1 MIGNPK
7 ANPLTP
13 GFMVIHSNQ
22 PELLRQLVVSW
33 VKAHPLSPLEDEVI
47 LVQSNGIGQWLK
59 QALAADPSASLSG
72 GCGIAAALQVTLP
85 SRFVW
90 QAYRATIGKQAVPEA
105 SPFDKPRLIWRL
117 MRLLPSLAQDADY
130 APLARFLAQDS
141 EQRKRYQLAERLA
154 DLFDQYQV
162 YRADWLEAWAEGH
175 EGLLDAQGRLTPLPP
190 ELIWQPRL
198 WQALQADVG
207 EASCTSRAAVHQR
220 FLDAA
225 ATRKERPADLPPR
238 VMVFGLSSL
247 PKQSLEVLLAISR
260 WTQVVLCVNN
270 PCEHYW
276 ANILTEKDFLKHN
289 QGRHS
294 RKPSMPETV
303 SEEDLHL
310 HAHPL
315 LAAWGKQGRDYI
327 HLLDQMDT
335 PAQYQQLLVDIGQR
349 IDVFE
354 PHGEGCLLN
363 QLQDDIRTLRP
374 LAESRAQWAPV
385 NPEQD
390 GSMRFHIA
398 HSPQREVEVL
408 HDQLLAAFDADPTL
422 TPRDVIV
429 MVPDITPYRPHIE
442 AVFGQIHHNDARY
455 LPYSIADIGA
465 RHHSPL
471 LYALEFLLGIN
482 EAPLTISEVLDL
494 LNVPAV
500 QKRFGFEE
508 PDVMLLHQWIAKAN
522 IRWGLDRRHRQSL
535 GVHFDCEQNTW
546 TFGLKRML
554 LGYAVG
560 NDVTGREDA
569 DWHDIE
575 PFADVAGLDAAVVG
589 PLARLLTQIEA
600 LLQSFAEPAP
610 APEWG
615 RRLNQLLVDFFDSRD
630 TDDAY
635 QLLQLRA
642 ALEQWVAACEEAA
655 LDEPLTLAVVRDYW
669 LSQIDT
675 ASLSQRFF
683 AGHLTFATLMPMRA
697 IPFRRIYLL
706 GMNDGDYPRPAIPN
720 DFDLMA
726 KDYRPGDRSRRE
738 DDRYLFLE
746 ALLSAREHLHIS
758 WVGRSIHDNSERTPS
773 VLVSQLRDH
782 LAAGWQLADHAQEK
796 ALLDLLTVEHRLQPF
811 SKDYFDGQPD
821 DSPFFTYAREWQT
834 PPSHAAGI
842 SEALPEK
849 LDLPLFEAAIPLHRL
864 TTFLKDPV
872 KTFFRDRLGVF
883 YELDEMAS
891 EEQEPFALDPLS
903 QWAIQHEL
911 IQVRLDAKQQGKSE
925 AEAVQRQ
932 LARIRRQGL
941 LPTGSLAQLLQVSL
955 AAPLEPLFERYEAAR
970 ALWPV
975 PLEDEVIDFEH
986 FIQGQPL
993 KIHGAVSQLF
1003 SNSQGQRCRIE
1014 ISSSNLIEK
1023 QKYRREKFFSAW
1035 VHHLAGHLNGQPVTT
1050 YLIGKNGN
1058 AVLSPLDPEWAKQY
1072 FLDLIECYAAGL
1084 CAPLPFAPKTGFTW
1098 LEKQGERF
1106 EGPLNACT
1114 STAIGTARKYY
1125 EGDFYT
1131 AGEIADNP
1139 YLQRAYP
1146 TFENLW
1152 SEGDFTLWTQR
1163 LLSPLNE
1170 SLSAKTQPAPESAS
1184 RDEDQQTVA

>member
-1 MIGNPK
+1 MMSNQK
-7 ANPLTP
+7 ENSLTP

-59 QALAADPSASLSG
+59 HALAADPSESITG
-72 GCGIAAALQVTLP
+72 GCGIAAALQITLP
-85 SRFVW
+85 SRFIW
-90 QAYRATIGKQAVPEA
+90 QVYRSTIGKQSVPES
-105 SPFDKPRLIWRL
+105 SPFDKLRLIWRL
-117 MRLLPSLAQDADY
+117 MRLLPILAQDADY
-130 APLARFLAQDS
+130 APLARFLEHDS
-141 EQRKRYQLAERLA
+141 DLRKRYQLAERLA

-162 YRADWLEAWAEGH
+162 YRADWLAAWSGGQKVLTDVHGH
-175 EGLLDAQGRLTPLPP
+175 PTPLPP

-220 FLDAA
+220 FLEAA
-225 ATRKERPADLPPR
+225 AAREQRPAGLPQR
-238 VMVFGLSSL
+238 VMVLGLSSL
-247 PKQSLEVLLAISR
+247 PKQSQEVLLAISR

-276 ANILTEKDFLKHN
+276 ANILTEKDFLKRS

-294 RKPSMPETV
+294 RKPSMPETL

-310 HAHPL
+310 HVHPL

-335 PAQYQQLLVDIGQR
+335 PAQYQQLFVDIGQR

-354 PHGEGCLLN
+354 SHGESCLLN
-363 QLQDDIRTLRP
+363 QLQDDIRALRP
-374 LAESRAQWAPV
+374 LAESRAQWAPI
-385 NPEQD
+385 NSEQD
-390 GSMRFHIA
+390 ASIRFHIA
-398 HSPQREVEVL
+398 HSPQREVEIL

-422 TPRDVIV
+422 TPRDIIV
-429 MVPDITPYRPHIE
+429 MVPDIHPYRPHIE
-442 AVFGQIHHNDARY
+442 AVFGQIHQNDARY

-465 RHHSPL
+465 RHYSPL

-500 QKRFGFEE
+500 QKRFGLEE

-522 IRWGLDRRHRQSL
+522 IRWGLNRRHRKIL

-560 NDVTGREDA
+560 HDVTGREDA

-575 PFADVAGLDAAVVG
+575 PFPDVAGLDAAVVG
-589 PLARLLTQIEA
+589 PLARILIQIEA
-600 LLQSFAEPAP
+600 LLQGFAEPAP

-615 RRLNQLLVDFFDSRD
+615 QRLNQLLSDFFASHD

-642 ALEQWVAACEEAA
+642 ALERWVTACEEAA
-655 LDEPLTLAVVRDYW
+655 LEEPLTLAVVRDAW

-726 KDYRPGDRSRRE
+726 KDYRAGDRSRRE

-782 LAAGWQLADHAQEK
+782 LAAGWQLADAQNQT
-796 ALLDLLTVEHRLQPF
+796 LLAALTVEHRLQPF
-811 SKDYFDGQPD
+811 SKDYFDGQPGEL
-821 DSPFFTYAREWQT
+821 PFFTYAREWQT
-834 PPSHAAGI
+834 PPSSAAGL
-842 SEALPEK
+842 SDALPET
-849 LDLPLFEAAIPLHRL
+849 LDLPPFEAVIPLHRL
-864 TTFLKDPV
+864 VTFLKDPV

-883 YELDEMAS
+883 YERDEMAC

-903 QWAIQHEL
+903 QWAIQDAL
-911 IQVRLDAKQQGKSE
+911 IQVRLDAKQQDKSE
-925 AEAVQRQ
+925 TEAVKRQ

-941 LPTGSLAQLLQVSL
+941 LPTGSLAELLQVSL

-970 ALWPV
+970 ALWPI

-986 FIQGQPL
+986 VIQGQSL
-993 KIHGAVSQLF
+993 KIHGHVSQLF
-1003 SNSQGQRCRIE
+1003 SNSQEQRCRIE

-1023 QKYRREKFFSAW
+1023 QKYRREKLLSAW
-1035 VHHLAGHLNGQPVTT
+1035 VHHLAGHLNGQPITT
-1050 YLIGKNGN
+1050 YLIGKNGD
-1058 AVLSPLDPEWAKQY
+1058 AVLSPLEPEWAKQY

-1084 CAPLPFAPKTGFTW
+1084 CAPLPFAAKTGFAW

-1106 EGPLNACT
+1106 EGPLTACT
-1114 STAIGTARKYY
+1114 SPALANARKCY
-1125 EGDFYT
+1125 EGDFYL
-1131 AGEIADNP
+1131 AGEIANNP

-1146 TFENLW
+1146 TFESLW
-1152 SEGDFTLWTQR
+1152 SEGDFTWWTHR
-1163 LLSPLNE
+1163 LLSSLNQ
-1170 SLSAKTQPAPESAS
+1170 SLSAKTQPAPASAS
-1184 RDEDQQTVA
+1184 RDENQQTVA